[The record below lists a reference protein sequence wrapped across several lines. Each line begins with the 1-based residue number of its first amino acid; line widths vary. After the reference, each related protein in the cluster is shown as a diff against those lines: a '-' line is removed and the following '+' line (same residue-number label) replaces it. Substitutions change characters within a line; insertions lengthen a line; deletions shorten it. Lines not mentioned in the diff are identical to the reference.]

1 MYLSKLE
8 IFGFK
13 SFAQKTVF
21 KFNDGLTGIIGPN
34 GCGKSNVVDA
44 IRWVLGEQR
53 PTALRCDRMEN
64 LIFNGTS
71 TRKPLSITE
80 VSLFIENNRHILPSD
95 YAEIKLTRRLYRSGE
110 SEYLINNQIVR
121 LMDIINLFTDTGMG
135 ADAYSVIELKM
146 VEQILSD
153 NAQERRRLFEEAA
166 GIKKYKARRK
176 SALNKLE
183 TTQQELTR
191 LDDIVSEIQKNVNSL
206 ARQVGKARRY
216 HEYKQTLTGKELLLS
231 HLKINSYENQLQP
244 LETELAQVHHSKDI
258 LGSELHKMEAEMEK
272 QQTLTV
278 EAEQQYR
285 QRATI
290 LHRKDESIQDLQ
302 SRLQLRMQK
311 VDSLQEAIVAYHQEI
326 ENQRNKIKQL
336 TAERKNLEGKSSE
349 TRQAMN
355 EAQSRYR
362 ETANKQLEAE
372 THYQKKRDEYQ
383 QFVQSNVQE
392 LQQSGGVKETYQKL
406 QLEQENLFERISRDR
421 AALEK
426 LEADRKFQQ
435 EEQYVL
441 GKSLQESQADRD
453 LYRQESAH
461 LETAHHVLKEQQETL
476 RNAINAIG
484 GKLEKARSRR
494 DFLENLINNYEG
506 FSQSVQYIMS
516 NKSKYSGVVDTL
528 ANLVDCAPEYRPAL
542 ESYLAEVSN
551 YLIVEAV
558 ETAQEILKH
567 LRSHG
572 KGRLT
577 LVPLPLLNSD
587 NHVSKDILPAAN
599 SKALPLKEVVS
610 YLENYEK
617 LFNFLFHSV
626 YLVPDLDTAMEMRRD
641 FPHLTYVTRDGDILE
656 DWGNLTGGT
665 AANQVGLIGRKDQ
678 YERLVKECAELEEQL
693 SARKQELQNALNEL
707 QQKEAKLQEF
717 AELQKSLQDEMIEL
731 EKKLNLRNY
740 EINRLQ
746 EAATG
751 MEKEIEILNES
762 FSVIEEKKAA
772 LEPKIQKLREKAE
785 AYQSQEKTVQA
796 DVQEAEKHLKELTR
810 QTQEQQIAY
819 LNLTSREKELNQR
832 REFIVQS
839 VQEAEKFIAD
849 REKRVIENEGQIKL
863 LQKESKE
870 IEADLET
877 AYQERDEA
885 EKQKNEIE
893 KHVQELR
900 SIIQSSEVELKKRQ
914 RLWNQARERVQELEL
929 RIKEFQVKLSS
940 IREQLEEKYRAEA
953 LQFDLKSLDPA
964 ISIHDIQ
971 TEIEEIRLKLERLGD
986 VNPLAVKEYD
996 KEKERLD
1003 FLESQRSDLLSARD
1017 QLLETI
1023 HKLNT
1028 TARKQFM
1035 ETFEKIQVNFQRVFQ
1050 EFFEGG
1056 KAELKLIESRDPLE
1070 ANIDISITHKGKQ
1083 LNTLSLLSAG
1093 EKTLTAISLLFAI
1106 YLVKPSPFCI
1116 LDEVDAPLDDV
1127 NIGRFTKA
1135 LNLFSRDTQFILVT
1149 HNKKT
1154 MEATNSIYGVT
1165 MEEQGVSKVVSV
1177 RFD

>member
-44 IRWVLGEQR
+44 IRWALGEQR
-53 PTALRCDRMEN
+53 PTVLRCDRMEN
-64 LIFNGTS
+64 LIFDGTAI
-71 TRKPLSITE
+71 RKPLNITE
-80 VSLFIENNRHILPSD
+80 VSLYIENTKHILPSE
-95 YAEIKLTRRLYRSGE
+95 YSEIKLTRRLYRSGE

-121 LMDIINLFTDTGMG
+121 LMDILNLFTDTGMG

-166 GIKKYKARRK
+166 GIKKYKSRRK
-176 SALNKLE
+176 SALNKLD

-191 LDDIVSEIQKNVNSL
+191 LDDIVSEVQKNVNSL

-216 HEYKQTLTGKELLLS
+216 HEYKQSLKEKELLLS

-244 LETELAQVHHSKDI
+244 LETELVQIRHSKDI
-258 LGSELHKMEAEMEK
+258 LGNELHKMEAEIEK
-272 QQTLTV
+272 QQAQTV

-285 QRATI
+285 QRAAI
-290 LHRKDESIQDLQ
+290 LHQKDESIQELQ
-302 SRLQLRMQK
+302 NRRQLRLQRI
-311 VDSLQEAIVAYHQEI
+311 DSLQEAITGYHQEI
-326 ENQRNKIKQL
+326 ENQQNKIQEL
-336 TAERKNLEGKSSE
+336 NAEHKHLEDKLAE
-349 TRQAMN
+349 TRQSMDQ
-355 EAQSRYR
+355 AQLRYR
-362 ETANKQLEAE
+362 ETANNQLEAE
-372 THYQKKRDEYQ
+372 TCYQKKREEYQ

-392 LQQSGGVKETYQKL
+392 LQQSGGVKDAYQKI
-406 QLEQENLFERISRDR
+406 QLEQENLTERISRNHT
-421 AALEK
+421 ALEK
-426 LEADRKFQQ
+426 LNTDCKLQQ
-435 EEQYVL
+435 EDQHTLE
-441 GKSLQESQADRD
+441 KSLQDSKAERE
-453 LYRQESAH
+453 LYSQESAH
-461 LETAHHVLKEQQETL
+461 LEKAIRELKERQETL
-476 RNAINAIG
+476 QKQINTTDG
-484 GKLEKARSRR
+484 RFEKLRSRK
-494 DFLENLINNYEG
+494 DFLEDLIKNYEG
-506 FSQSVQYIMS
+506 FSQSVQYVMA
-516 NKSKYSGVVDTL
+516 NKSRYAGVVDTL

-542 ESYLAEVSN
+542 ESYLSEVSN

-587 NHVSKDILPAAN
+587 NHASKGTLPVAN
-599 SKALPLKEVVS
+599 GKVLPLKEVVS
-610 YLENYEK
+610 YPDNYEK
-617 LFNFLFHSV
+617 LFNFLLHSV
-626 YLVPDLDTAMEMRRD
+626 YIVSDLDAAIEMRRN

-678 YERLVKECAELEEQL
+678 LKKLVKECLELEDQL
-693 SARKQELQNALNEL
+693 SARRQELQNASNEL
-707 QQKEAKLQEF
+707 LQKEAKLQEF
-717 AELQKSLQDEMIEL
+717 ADFQNSLQDEMIEL
-731 EKKLNLRNY
+731 EKKLSLRNY
-740 EINRLQ
+740 EINHLQ
-746 EAATG
+746 EGAAEL
-751 MEKEIEILNES
+751 EKEIETSTEILSELG
-762 FSVIEEKKAA
+762 EKKAV
-772 LEPKIQKLREKAE
+772 LQPEIKKLQEKAE
-785 AYQSQEKTVQA
+785 AYQSQEKEMQA
-796 DVQEAEKHLKELTR
+796 NVQEEEIRLKKLT
-810 QTQEQQIAY
+810 QHTQEQQIIY
-819 LNLTSREKELNQR
+819 LNLTSQEKELTQKR
-832 REFIVQS
+832 QFIEQS
-839 VQEAEKFIAD
+839 VHEAESFIAD
-849 REKRVIENEGQIKL
+849 REKRVIANEGQIKL

-870 IEADLET
+870 IEAELET

-893 KHVQELR
+893 KQVQELR
-900 SIIQSSEVELKKRQ
+900 SAFQSSEAELKKRQ

-940 IREQLEEKYRAEA
+940 IREQLEEKYGKEA
-953 LQFDLKSLDPA
+953 LQLDLKSLDPA
-964 ISIHDIQ
+964 ISIQDIQ
-971 TEIEEIRLKLERLGD
+971 TEIEDIRLKLERLGD

-1003 FLESQRSDLLSARD
+1003 FLESQRADLLSARD

-1035 ETFEKIQVNFQRVFQ
+1035 ETFQKIQINFQRVFQ

-1056 KAELKLIESRDPLE
+1056 KAELMLVESRDPLE
-1070 ANIDISITHKGKQ
+1070 ANIDIEITHKGKQ

-1127 NIGRFTKA
+1127 NISRFTKA
-1135 LNLFSRDTQFILVT
+1135 LNLFSKDTQFILVT

-1154 MEATNSIYGVT
+1154 MEAAHSIYGVT